1 MSNYYNRKQDMD
13 EALNLNVPAEFCKWT
28 KWPGQLYRRG
38 CDGSESINKGN
49 FCSNCGKPIREV
61 KT

>member
-13 EALNLNVPAEFCKWT
+13 EALNVPAEFCEWRKVFT
-28 KWPGQLYRRG
+28 DRPFLAACNQLWY
-38 CDGSESINKGN
+38 EKQGN
-49 FCSNCGKPIREV
+49 FCPNCGKPIREV